1 MEGRRTRESDDMLR
15 PCIRITDEASYHTDL
30 TDYISRL
37 GQIHEEQPELH
48 MGRYQELTL
57 TNRQYS
63 FARHG
68 DHSCVITAV
77 NNDENPGVHGHSG
90 STPRFHRGK
99 SPGSHRDPD
108 PEWTDTHH
116 ASGWSGGHSEN
127 QGGIMYGT

>member
-1 MEGRRTRESDDMLR
+1 MLR

-57 TNRQYS
+57 TNRQSS

-77 NNDENPGVHGHSG
+77 NNDENPASMTFRFQ
-90 STPRFHRGK
+90 STLPLRKIFWITPRFRSRMDGYT
-99 SPGSHRDPD
+99 SRFRLV
-108 PEWTDTHH
+108 
-116 ASGWSGGHSEN
+116 GGPS
-127 QGGIMYGT
+127 

>member
-1 MEGRRTRESDDMLR
+1 MLR

-77 NNDENPGVHGHSG
+77 NNDENPASMDIPV
-90 STPRFHRGK
+90 PI
-99 SPGSHRDPD
+99 
-108 PEWTDTHH
+108 H
-116 ASGWSGGHSEN
+116 ASTAEN
-127 QGGIMYGT
+127 LLDHTAIQIQNGRIHITLQAGRGAILKIREE